1 MRKIILFL
9 VFCVLPFSFYGQN
22 SYIQTDS
29 LYSTGNK
36 IIDNSDYLNSQYISE
51 ETNKGIIKYTPDKVK
66 EYGFDDGRVYVSK
79 SIFIAGAKSKVF
91 LLRLVKGK
99 LTLYE
104 YKGKEFTAFY
114 WETDSTSFFELP
126 KYHRDRHEINFRN
139 DLEYIT
145 SDCKNV
151 SSEIKRV
158 SYTANSLSEFVR
170 NYNEC
175 KLKPLASFRYGI
187 ILGFGLNKLENS
199 SFQLN
204 SLSNINFNYQG
215 DLIPGL
221 FIDYPIQ
228 RTDISIQ
235 TDLFFTKNGYSY
247 NTNYTEKDMLNKN
260 TLFVVNTTSINIPVL
275 IRYTFQY
282 MHASPFLNAGII
294 YTLNIKNSTA
304 LYTSTIYPTYI
315 ESSEMNTT
323 PLISKNQLGYS
334 AGGGFEFHLNNSH
347 SVFIELRYTKLY
359 SIPTEYMMNKSEFQ
373 LIAGLNI

>member
-22 SYIQTDS
+22 SYLITDS
-29 LYSTGNK
+29 LHTINCK
-36 IIDNSDYLNSQYISE
+36 IIDSGDNLNSQYITV
-51 ETNKGIIKYTPDKVK
+51 ETDNGIINYTPEKVK

-126 KYHRDRHEINFRN
+126 KYHKDRHDINFRN

-151 SSEIKRV
+151 SSEIKMV

-187 ILGFGLNKLENS
+187 ILGFGLNKLENPATH
-199 SFQLN
+199 LN
-204 SLSNINFNYQG
+204 TASNINFNYHG
-215 DLIPGL
+215 DFLPGL
-221 FIDYPIQ
+221 FFDYPIPMSDFSIH
-228 RTDISIQ
+228 TD
-235 TDLFFTKNGYSY
+235 FYFTKNGYSY
-247 NTNYTEKDMLNKN
+247 NKNYTDNDMFNKN
-260 TLFVVNTTSINIPVL
+260 TSFVANITSINIPVL
-275 IRYTFQY
+275 IRYTLPTI
-282 MHASPFLNAGII
+282 HARPFLNAGII
-294 YTLNIKNSTA
+294 YTFNIKNSTG

-315 ESSEMNTT
+315 ESSEINTT
-323 PLISKNQLGYS
+323 PQISKNQLGYS
-334 AGGGFEFHLNNSH
+334 AGGGFEIKLNNTH
-347 SVFIELRYTKLY
+347 SFFIELRYNKLY
-359 SIPTEYMMNKSEFQ
+359 CIPNEYMINKSEFQ
-373 LIAGLNI
+373 LITGLNI

>member
-1 MRKIILFL
+1 M
-9 VFCVLPFSFYGQN
+9 
-22 SYIQTDS
+22 
-29 LYSTGNK
+29 
-36 IIDNSDYLNSQYISE
+36 
-51 ETNKGIIKYTPDKVK
+51 
-66 EYGFDDGRVYVSK
+66 
-79 SIFIAGAKSKVF
+79 
-91 LLRLVKGK
+91 
-99 LTLYE
+99 
-104 YKGKEFTAFY
+104 
-114 WETDSTSFFELP
+114 
-126 KYHRDRHEINFRN
+126 
-139 DLEYIT
+139 T